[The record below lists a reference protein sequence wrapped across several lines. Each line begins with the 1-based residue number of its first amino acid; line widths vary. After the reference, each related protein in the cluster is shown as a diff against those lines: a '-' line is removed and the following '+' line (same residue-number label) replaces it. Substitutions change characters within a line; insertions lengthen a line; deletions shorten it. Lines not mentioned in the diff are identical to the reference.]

1 MPKVSLAVEALPQ
14 GLTNFFFARLD
25 DYLKRKILLQ
35 QVEVEMLKKKLI
47 GFLEMVYLRKKYLA
61 MVTDGALDTQA
72 TDRYN
77 AGVLSGVIPKIDI
90 TSTDDAGPNRTLPML
105 QPPPIIT
112 TSTDRYGGEECES
125 PIRGRPPGIDDD
137 DEEIGASTS
146 TSYNQHLTVKS
157 TSPRR
162 GSRGGGYDSSND
174 ENYD

>member
-1 MPKVSLAVEALPQ
+1 
-14 GLTNFFFARLD
+14 
-25 DYLKRKILLQ
+25 
-35 QVEVEMLKKKLI
+35 MLKKKLI

-61 MVTDGALDTQA
+61 KVKDGALDTQT

-90 TSTDDAGPNRTLPML
+90 TSTDDSSPNRTLPML

-137 DEEIGASTS
+137 DDDEIGASTS

-162 GSRGGGYDSSND
+162 GSRGGSGGSSND